1 MVRLVASFLVLSV
14 LTVAIVG
21 FVAYQR
27 ARTSLQGTVFD
38 RLDAAAEGKA
48 ASLDRWIDEQRR
60 NVVFVAG
67 LMGGYET
74 GEGVTDALN
83 QRVSELLTQEGSV
96 DPAAHAAAQTLLH
109 FVVSK
114 TADAQEFLVLDLEG
128 NILVS
133 TVPEHEGLSQAE
145 ETWFVE
151 GSSNTYVQPVSQS
164 ELAGSSAITIAT
176 PLFDRSGQRIGVVA
190 AILNLERLDR
200 IVLERTGLGE
210 SGETYLVGT
219 DGRFVHTRLLGEY
232 PDPIASTGIE
242 RAIAQQEGQGL
253 YDNYEDDPVIGVYHW
268 LPEVGAALMA
278 EMSQG
283 EAFEPARQLALTI
296 SAIGLVVVALLGIA
310 IFLVSRRI
318 ARPILAITDTAAAVT
333 AGDLTRE
340 APVTTNDEVGEL
352 AESFNTMT
360 SQLRETLEGLEQRV
374 AERTEELRE
383 QNTELEALHDTT
395 LGVMDRLDLDE
406 LLGALLTRAGDL
418 LGTEHGAI
426 YLEDASGLRIENR
439 VSVGLLAVDAGASLA
454 HGEGVAG
461 RVWDSGDPLV
471 IDEYDAWDGRS
482 PHFPA
487 GTIRALVGVPLRSGQ
502 KVVGVLEIA
511 RDPSSEASFD
521 PGEIERLQRF
531 AQLAS
536 IALDNAR
543 LFQSAQEAKAQ
554 ADAANESKSAFLATM
569 SHEIRTP
576 MNAIIGMSGLLT
588 ETQLDGEQREYA
600 STIANSGE
608 ALLAIINDIL
618 DFSKIEAGKMD
629 LEEAPFDLRACIESV
644 VELIGPV
651 AARKG
656 LEVAYEVEEGTPETA
671 VGDAS
676 RLRQILLNLLNNAV
690 KFTEEGEVAVRASA
704 SPTAVPDQI
713 GYHLI
718 VRDTGIGIPPD
729 RIHRLFE
736 SFSQADVSTSRRYGG
751 TGLGLAIS
759 KRLAELM
766 GGTMWVESA
775 GVPGQGSAFHVTFVA
790 GVTEMTPTALRR
802 DGSFADRRALVVDDN
817 ATNRRL
823 MIALLGAWGMQTVTA
838 EGAEEALAAFGDGRI
853 DLAVLDMIMPG
864 VDGLELAARI
874 HERAPGLPT
883 ILASSLGRRE
893 IEAHPRW
900 KAASIAAVVTK
911 PIKAS
916 PLHAAVTTALGV
928 TAEERV
934 EPTEAS
940 LLDPEL
946 GAKHP
951 LRILLAE
958 DNVVNQKLAIRLLEK
973 LGYRADI
980 AGNGIEALEAL
991 ERQPYDLLLSDIQM
1005 PEMDGVEATRRI
1017 LERWPEGER
1026 PWIVAMTAEAMA
1038 GDRERFLEAGMNDYV
1053 VKPIRIEELVTAIR
1067 RTPRRGETVP
1077 TVPAPSEEATLT

>member
-1 MVRLVASFLVLSV
+1 MVRLVLSFLVLSV

-21 FVAYQR
+21 MVAYQR
-27 ARTSLQGTVFD
+27 GRASLQGTVFD

-74 GEGVTDALN
+74 SEVLGTFN
-83 QRVSELLTQEGSV
+83 QRISYLLAEDGLD
-96 DPAAHAAAQTLLH
+96 DPASHVAAQTLLD
-109 FVVSK
+109 FVVTK
-114 TADAQEFLVLDLEG
+114 TADAQEFLVLDLDG
-128 NILVS
+128 NIVVS
-133 TVPEHEGLSQAE
+133 TVPEHEGVSQADE
-145 ETWFVE
+145 PWFVE
-151 GSSNTYVQPVSQS
+151 GSSNTFVQPVSQT
-164 ELAGSSAITIAT
+164 ELSDAPVITIAT
-176 PLFDRSGQRIGVVA
+176 PLFDSTGQRIGVVA
-190 AILNLERLDR
+190 GILNLERLDR
-200 IVLERTGLGE
+200 IVLERTGLGD
-210 SGETYLVGT
+210 SGETYIVGA
-219 DGRFVHTRLLGEY
+219 DGRFVHARLLGEY
-232 PDPIASTGIE
+232 PDPVTSDGIE

-253 YDNYEDDPVIGVYHW
+253 YENYDGEAVIGVYHW

-278 EMSQG
+278 EMSQD
-283 EAFEPARQLALTI
+283 EAFQPARELSITITGIGLAL
-296 SAIGLVVVALLGIA
+296 VALVGIG
-310 IFLVSRRI
+310 IYVVSRRI

-340 APVTTNDEVGEL
+340 APVTTRDEVGEL

-360 SQLRETLEGLEQRV
+360 GQLRETLEGLEQRV

-383 QNTELEALHDTT
+383 QNTELEALHETT

-406 LLGALLTRAGDL
+406 LLGALLSRAGDL
-418 LGTEHGAI
+418 LGSEHGAI
-426 YLEDASGLRIENR
+426 YLEDTAGLRLENR

-461 RVWDSGDPLV
+461 RVWDSGEPLV
-471 IDEYDAWDGRS
+471 IDEYDAWEGRAPS
-482 PHFPA
+482 FPV
-487 GTIRALVGVPLRSGQ
+487 GTIRALVGVPLRSGP
-502 KVVGVLEIA
+502 KTIGVLEIG

-521 PGEIERLQRF
+521 EDEAERLQRF

-543 LFQSAQEAKAQ
+543 LFQVAQEARAQ

-588 ETQLDGEQREYA
+588 ETELNAEQREYA

-656 LEVAYEVEEGTPETA
+656 LEVAYEIDEGTPETA
-671 VGDAS
+671 VGDGS

-690 KFTEEGEVAVRASA
+690 KFTDEGEVAVHASSSA
-704 SPTAVPDQI
+704 TTDPGKV
-713 GYHLI
+713 GYHLT
-718 VRDTGIGIPPD
+718 VRDTGIGIPED
-729 RIHRLFE
+729 RISRLFA

-766 GGTMWVESA
+766 DGTMWVESA
-775 GVPGQGSAFHVTFVA
+775 GVPGQGSTFHVTFVA
-790 GVTEMTPTALRR
+790 GVTDMTPTALRR

-823 MIALLGAWGMQTVTA
+823 MTALLGAWGMQAVTA
-838 EGAEEALAAFGDGRI
+838 AGAEEALAALGNGAVDI
-853 DLAVLDMIMPG
+853 AVLDMVMPQ
-864 VDGLELAARI
+864 VDGLDLAGTIR
-874 HERAPGLPT
+874 ERTPGLPM
-883 ILASSLGRRE
+883 ILASPLGRRE
-893 IEAHPRW
+893 IEADPRW
-900 KAASIAAVVTK
+900 AAAGVGAIVTK

-916 PLHAAVTTALGV
+916 PLHKAITTVLG
-928 TAEERV
+928 APADERV
-934 EPTEAS
+934 EEQVANA
-940 LLDPEL
+940 LDPEL
-946 GAKHP
+946 GSKHP

-991 ERQPYDLLLSDIQM
+991 ERQPYDLLLSDVQM

-1053 VKPIRIEELVTAIR
+1053 VKPIRIEELVTAIK
-1067 RTPRRGETVP
+1067 RTPRRGAAVPVP
-1077 TVPAPSEEATLT
+1077 TPSEETTRA